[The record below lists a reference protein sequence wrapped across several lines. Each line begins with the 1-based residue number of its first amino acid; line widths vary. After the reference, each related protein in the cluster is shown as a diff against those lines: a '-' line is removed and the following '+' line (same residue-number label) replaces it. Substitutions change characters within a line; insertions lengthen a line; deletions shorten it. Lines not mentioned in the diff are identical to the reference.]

1 MKIPVS
7 LNETMILSPGGA
19 NYEGPVSLVQFTVES
34 TEMVLKSP
42 KYLTVEITLKRMFQY
57 HLAATFLPT
66 ILLVIVTEI
75 TLFVDEKH
83 FEVTVMIHLTTMLVM
98 YTLYQGLQSIMP
110 KTAYLKFIDIFL
122 LYGLI
127 VPFITFTVEV
137 VSKLL
142 GGKEAS
148 NENEKE
154 EEDKIF
160 QKAIYT
166 PPGSKNVF
174 TETHLT
180 MKVEKK
186 GEIPRREKI
195 RRALEYTSE
204 KIIPLFT
211 AVFLGVYS
219 YLAVYYYVK
228 G

>member
-7 LNETMILSPGGA
+7 LNETMTLSPGGA
-19 NYEGPVSLVQFTVES
+19 NYEGPVSLVQFTVEQ

-148 NENEKE
+148 NENEKK
-154 EEDKIF
+154 EDDIF

-174 TETHLT
+174 TETHLN

-186 GEIPRREKI
+186 NEVPRREKI
-195 RRALEYTSE
+195 RQALEYTSE

-211 AVFLGVYS
+211 AIFLGVYS
-219 YLAVYYYVK
+219 YLAVYYYIK